1 MGGCQGLRVE
11 ADVRQIARV
20 AGIMSKHSDDLPVLV
35 INGANF
41 SDVAGF
47 ALKFSALLQ
56 DHTWRRN
63 LDAFK

>member
-1 MGGCQGLRVE
+1 
-11 ADVRQIARV
+11 
-20 AGIMSKHSDDLPVLV
+20 MSKHSDDLPVLV